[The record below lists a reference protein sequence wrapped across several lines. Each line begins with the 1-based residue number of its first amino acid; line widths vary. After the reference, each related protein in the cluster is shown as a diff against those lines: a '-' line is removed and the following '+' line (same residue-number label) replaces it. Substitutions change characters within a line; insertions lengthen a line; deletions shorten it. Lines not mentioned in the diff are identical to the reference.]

1 MLAFKELVIRFL
13 KENPYKSIL
22 YFLIICFIYPIESI
36 GIPSLLSKLINSIRT
51 ETIIPVFNNY
61 GKTSKE
67 IIMILALVLLF
78 TLVLNTIKNSL
89 EGWFIPYYLSFARRQ
104 LITKTIEKSGEDF
117 KEIESGKF
125 VAKILEISRHTK
137 DILHF
142 FLAELVP
149 MCITLIV
156 VCIYFFRIDK
166 SLGYLILTT
175 TVIVIVGLY
184 IFLKP
189 IITISSKRETEYG
202 VFFEK
207 LNENLSNLFNIHIN
221 NQVDQEVK
229 KISDVDKKYTNL
241 FHTQM
246 YNTTIV
252 SNLMKLVLTIC
263 YISTVFIGYNLLQD
277 NKINKTK
284 YLSALFI
291 LTYYVS
297 DMDSLIKHGPRMAI
311 ALGGLKMSKSYLL
324 KIFSEKKKE
333 NVNNKIKHGKIEFKN
348 ISFRYPSSKFNI
360 FEHLNITFPAKKC
373 TTLLGKSG
381 SGKTTIAKMLL
392 GLNKFSEGNIL
403 IDDIGINDY
412 NVRHVRNNINYI
424 NQKTNL
430 FNENVLYN
438 MSYGHQISE
447 SEIIK
452 ILEKY
457 DLIKVF
463 SGLEHG
469 IFSSAGVNGSNLSLG
484 MQKVTVLMRGLI
496 KTSKINIIDEP
507 LSGLDKISRK
517 KVIKLINDRC
527 KDTTTLIITHDLEIT
542 ETCSNIIRMEDI
554 KHV

>member
-13 KENPYKSIL
+13 RENPSKSIL

-61 GKTSKE
+61 GKNSKE
-67 IIMILALVLLF
+67 IIMILAIVLIF

-166 SLGYLILTT
+166 SLGYLILITT
-175 TVIVIVGLY
+175 IIIIVGLY

-229 KISDVDKKYTNL
+229 KISNVDKKYTNL
-241 FHTQM
+241 FHNQM

-263 YISTVFIGYNLLQD
+263 YITTVFIGYNLLQ
-277 NKINKTK
+277 NSKINKTK

-324 KIFSEKKKE
+324 KIFSEKKRENINNQIKE
-333 NVNNKIKHGKIEFKN
+333 GKIEFKN

-412 NVRHVRNNINYI
+412 NIKHVRNNINYI

-463 SGLEHG
+463 SGLEDG
-469 IFSSAGVNGSNLSLG
+469 VFSSAGVNGSNLSLG

-527 KDTTTLIITHDLEIT
+527 KDTTTLIITHDLEIA
-542 ETCSNIIRMEDI
+542 ETCTNIIRMEDI

>member
-263 YISTVFIGYNLLQD
+263 YISTVFIGYNLLQN